1 MTKSHQV
8 TTFANFK
15 SFPRTCVKSVM
26 LILKPPSIFSLTI
39 AQNLWN
45 QLNIPISPIVNDHSI
60 VNWLLTLKN
69 LNHAFADP
77 LLSWEIYFPFAIW
90 HIWLNRNNN
99 IFHNSNSPISIPT
112 VIARTLEYAFTGKF
126 LSSTPSDKIT
136 IHARWKPP
144 PHGLYK
150 LNFDGFFSAPSLVGG
165 LGGVFRDEY
174 GNWKMGFY
182 QQHQGFNGTSMELLA
197 LLRGIELAYHH
208 NLFHW
213 QSKLTLLRYWLKKL
227 QNPPI
232 NHNFRDG
239 NKVEHHLANEAR
251 TTSTNSNFVMFC
263 SPLTGVISSLA
274 ADVAGHIST
283 KKVSLATC
291 INLAKLG
298 NYNILTVSAT

>member
-1 MTKSHQV
+1 MTESHQV
-8 TTFANFK
+8 TAFANFK

-39 AQNLWN
+39 AQNFWN
-45 QLNIPISPIVNDHSI
+45 QLNIPISPVVNDHSI
-60 VNWLLTLKN
+60 VNWLLT
-69 LNHAFADP
+69 F
-77 LLSWEIYFPFAIW
+77 
-90 HIWLNRNNN
+90 
-99 IFHNSNSPISIPT
+99 PISIPT

-150 LNFDGFFSAPSLVGG
+150 LNFDGSFSAPSLVGG

-174 GNWKMGFY
+174 VNWKMGFY
-182 QQHQGFNGTSMELLA
+182 QQHQGFNATSMELLA

-208 NLFHW
+208 KFVPLAIETD
-213 QSKLTLLRYWLKKL
+213 STEVITLLTDYSNSLYDSLLSSCRYWLKKL

-263 SPLTGVISSLA
+263 SPLTGVA
-274 ADVAGHIST
+274 FGE
-283 KKVSLATC
+283 
-291 INLAKLG
+291 
-298 NYNILTVSAT
+298 

>member
-39 AQNLWN
+39 AQNFWN
-45 QLNIPISPIVNDHSI
+45 QLNISISPIVNDHSI

-69 LNHAFADP
+69 LNYAFADP
-77 LLSWEIYFPFAIW
+77 LLNWEIYFPFAIW
-90 HIWLNRNNN
+90 HIWRNR
-99 IFHNSNSPISIPT
+99 
-112 VIARTLEYAFTGKF
+112 
-126 LSSTPSDKIT
+126 
-136 IHARWKPP
+136 
-144 PHGLYK
+144 
-150 LNFDGFFSAPSLVGG
+150 G
-165 LGGVFRDEY
+165 LGDVFRDEY

-182 QQHQGFNGTSMELLA
+182 QQHQGFNATSMELLA
-197 LLRGIELAYHH
+197 LLTGIELAYHH
-208 NLFHW
+208 KFVPLAIETD
-213 QSKLTLLRYWLKKL
+213 STEYWLKKL

-274 ADVAGHIST
+274 ADVAGHIIT
-283 KKVSLATC
+283 KKGMKGCDSPKEL
-291 INLAKLG
+291 
-298 NYNILTVSAT
+298 

>member
-1 MTKSHQV
+1 MTESHQV

-144 PHGLYK
+144 PYGLYK
-150 LNFDGFFSAPSLVGG
+150 LNFDGSFSAPSLVGG

-182 QQHQGFNGTSMELLA
+182 QQHQGFNATSMELLA

-208 NLFHW
+208 KFV
-213 QSKLTLLRYWLKKL
+213 
-227 QNPPI
+227 P
-232 NHNFRDG
+232 
-239 NKVEHHLANEAR
+239 LAIKTDSAEILAEE
-251 TTSTNSNFVMFC
+251 TAE
-263 SPLTGVISSLA
+263 SP
-274 ADVAGHIST
+274 
-283 KKVSLATC
+283 
-291 INLAKLG
+291 
-298 NYNILTVSAT
+298 YQP